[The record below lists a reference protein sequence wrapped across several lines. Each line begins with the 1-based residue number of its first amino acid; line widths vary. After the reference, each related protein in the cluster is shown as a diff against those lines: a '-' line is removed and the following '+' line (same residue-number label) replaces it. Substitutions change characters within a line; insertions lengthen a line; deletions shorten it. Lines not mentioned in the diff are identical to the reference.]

1 MPLSRIP
8 GPTCSILQ
16 SGRVA
21 SPPVPVGGTPQPLK
35 QVPVAVHECIFYPP
49 PRLAQGYI
57 YKDDKEAKLGCWAT
71 VAEMIVKWRNE
82 KAAFTRPRFAHRVVD
97 DDDDFMKR
105 LAYMDF
111 VNSTIAS
118 YGFEAVPGSR
128 VLNWDTTELLAS
140 SLDRWGPLYCA
151 GRFWRD
157 GEHSRSVGGMAHVIA
172 VFGAQWDV
180 VYYRD
185 PWDGDIKTFGIREF
199 AAKLIRSANMNIC
212 RYRPHE
218 RR

>member
-16 SGRVA
+16 TGRFA
-21 SPPVPVGGTPQPLK
+21 SPPAPVGTAPTQLK
-35 QVPVAVHECIFYPP
+35 QVPVPVQECIFYPP
-49 PRLAQGYI
+49 PKLAQGFI
-57 YKDDKEAKLGCWAT
+57 YKDKEAKFGCWAT
-71 VAEMIVKWRNE
+71 VAEMIVKWRND
-82 KAAFTRPRFAHRVVD
+82 KAAFRRPKFAHKVVD
-97 DDDDFMKR
+97 ADDDFLKKV
-105 LAYMDF
+105 AYMDF
-111 VNSTIAS
+111 VNNTVAS

-140 SLDRWGPLYCA
+140 SLHRWGPLYCT
-151 GRFWRD
+151 GHFWPS
-157 GEHSRSVGGMAHVIA
+157 GEQSTSVGGTAHVIA

-185 PWDGDIKTFGIREF
+185 PWDGEIKTFGIREF

-212 RYRPHE
+212 RFKPHE
-218 RR
+218 RY